1 MIMMREMGVGN
12 KRFGNKFCFLKEAA
26 DGWIRGQIDARN
38 LRQSNAP
45 FPMKHWNMV
54 DRLAE
59 GHHC

>member
-1 MIMMREMGVGN
+1 MGVGN
-12 KRFGNKFCFLKEAA
+12 KRFGNKFCFLGEAA